1 MLTSQPT
8 QNLTPVWIKNL
19 NVELGSINLLK
30 VNKGINL
37 HDHICGNELHRYDRH
52 QKNSNQKKKTKKKQI
67 NCTSTEIKL
76 SYFKR
81 YHQESEMTTHRIGK
95 TFASKNMCD
104 ERLLSRKYKEFLQL
118 NN

>member
-1 MLTSQPT
+1 MLTSQHT

-19 NVELGSINLLK
+19 NVELRSINLLK

-52 QKNSNQKKKTKKKQI
+52 QKNSNQKKKKQI

-76 SYFKR
+76 SLEK
-81 YHQESEMTTHRIGK
+81 I
-95 TFASKNMCD
+95 
-104 ERLLSRKYKEFLQL
+104 FLTENL
-118 NN
+118 NNLA